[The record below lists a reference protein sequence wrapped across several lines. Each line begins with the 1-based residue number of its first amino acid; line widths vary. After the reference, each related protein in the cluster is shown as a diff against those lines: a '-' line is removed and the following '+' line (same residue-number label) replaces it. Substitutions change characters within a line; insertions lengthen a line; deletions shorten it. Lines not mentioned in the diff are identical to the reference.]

1 MPKQRPPLPLLPL
14 FLLPLFL
21 LFFAGNVLAMQ
32 AHAAAPAPQ
41 TDPADSVH
49 ATLAAMS
56 DEQVRQL
63 LITELQKDVDA
74 EKQSSSL
81 EREISGPSAPL
92 AKILRSLNEET
103 GQSETQLRK
112 LLAGTPNLLPDLY
125 KVFVTL

>member
-1 MPKQRPPLPLLPL
+1 M
-14 FLLPLFL
+14 FL
-21 LFFAGNVLAMQ
+21 GNVWAVPGSADDL
-32 AHAAAPAPQ
+32 Q
-41 TDPADSVH
+41 THPDSSNSVH

-63 LITELQKDVDA
+63 LIAELQKDVDA
-74 EKQSSSL
+74 ENQSSSL
-81 EREISGPSAPL
+81 EPEISGPSAPL

-112 LLAGTPNLLPDLY
+112 LMAGTPNLLPDLY